1 MPASTRP
8 PSSQRS
14 GTCRRSLRETAARLT
29 EPDRREECES
39 KDAGECP
46 VVQPG
51 GLTVCLVRSTVGP
64 LGRHGERP
72 RTEGDGMKRFLVVAA
87 CTAAFVGVG
96 AGGAFAGEVTGPPG
110 SASAPPSKATGAPEH
125 SNSICSFNGL
135 NDFNQGP
142 QIERTQTPHN
152 QGEPGD
158 AGHGTCAGGSNGS
171 RGIPR

>member
-1 MPASTRP
+1 
-8 PSSQRS
+8 
-14 GTCRRSLRETAARLT
+14 
-29 EPDRREECES
+29 
-39 KDAGECP
+39 
-46 VVQPG
+46 
-51 GLTVCLVRSTVGP
+51 
-64 LGRHGERP
+64 
-72 RTEGDGMKRFLVVAA
+72 MKRFLVVAA

-142 QIERTQTPHN
+142 KIERTQTPAN
-152 QGEPGD
+152 QGDPGD
-158 AGHGTCAGGSNGS
+158 AGHGNCAGGTNES